1 MVHTDIA
8 RKVTVFILLVCSASV
23 ALASPSN
30 KWRLEFSGGAH
41 SAGEIVIE
49 LTPKGLDPL
58 TVRISVADNTSENHV
73 AKRVTEVLREEL
85 PSEAFHVERDDGEDV
100 LIKKR
105 HGAANFDLQIF
116 ARENFSPCTIARGLN
131 FYD

>member
-1 MVHTDIA
+1 MSNTGIA
-8 RKVTVFILLVCSASV
+8 QKISVFILLLCAAAV
-23 ALASPSN
+23 AVASPSN

-58 TVRISVADNTSENHV
+58 TVHISVADDTSENAV
-73 AKRVTEVLREEL
+73 AKRVTAVLREKL

-105 HGAANFDLQIF
+105 HGAANFDLQIIF
-116 ARENFSPCTIARGLN
+116 NSVKHVRIHAEHE
-131 FYD
+131 

>member
-1 MVHTDIA
+1 MINAGLV
-8 RKVTVFILLVCSASV
+8 RKVTVFILLVCSATV

-30 KWRLEFSGGAH
+30 KWRLEFSGSSH

-49 LTPKGLDPL
+49 LTPKGLEPL
-58 TVRISVADNTSENHV
+58 TVHISVADDTSENHV

-105 HGAANFDLQIF
+105 HGAANFDLQIIF
-116 ARENFSPCTIARGLN
+116 NSVKHVRIHAEHE
-131 FYD
+131 